1 MNKPVV
7 LVHGA
12 FHGSWC
18 WERVT
23 PHLDAAGVTWIAPDL
38 PSCAQAAT
46 GAALQ
51 EDVDVVRA
59 ALDELPGEEP
69 AIMLGHSRGGAV
81 ITEAGAHKRV
91 GSLVYLTALLLDD
104 GEEATDHVSA
114 DLPNAIRLNDDG
126 SISVNSGWDA
136 EMFYNDCTEDDV
148 AWASGQ
154 LRSQNLALDIA
165 DSERAWTVK
174 PSIYVVCTRDKAI
187 PLASQQ
193 TMAGRVNTTI
203 EWDTGHSPFLN
214 RPDLVAALLVGLSKG

>member
-1 MNKPVV
+1 MYNT
-7 LVHGA
+7 H
-12 FHGSWC
+12 H
-18 WERVT
+18 
-23 PHLDAAGVTWIAPDL
+23 
-38 PSCAQAAT
+38 
-46 GAALQ
+46 
-51 EDVDVVRA
+51 
-59 ALDELPGEEP
+59 
-69 AIMLGHSRGGAV
+69 
-81 ITEAGAHKRV
+81 
-91 GSLVYLTALLLDD
+91 
-104 GEEATDHVSA
+104 HVSA

-187 PLASQQ
+187 PPASQQ